1 MSSQRGPGE
10 NLSRSFDPNGSHIEF
25 KTEEIEQSI
34 PDRFEQQ
41 VAKYP
46 KRIAVKTGNHVFTYD
61 ELNKTANRL
70 ARAILDQREKEDEPI
85 ALLLEHGAD
94 AIAGILGVLKAG
106 KIYVPLDPSYPR
118 ARIAGMLEDCGATL
132 IVTSRKRLAMVH
144 ELTQGVR
151 QLMTI
156 EELDPNLS
164 TANVGL
170 SLSPDTL
177 AYILYTSG
185 STGQPKGVLQNHRN
199 LLNHIKGE
207 TNSLHICVDDRLTL
221 LRSSS
226 VIGGTRAIFS
236 ALLNGA
242 AIYPLNIAEEGLAK
256 LANWLLQEEITIYD
270 SVPTVFRNFAGSL
283 TGDERFSKLRI
294 IRVGSE
300 QVYTRDVELYK
311 SHFSPDCILVNSL
324 GITEAGSVRHYFID
338 KETSITGSIVPVGY
352 AVDDKEVLLLA
363 DDGKEVG
370 SNQIAEIAVRSRYLS
385 LGYWR
390 RPDLTRAKFLSD
402 PNGADERIYLTGDL
416 GRMLP
421 DGCLE
426 YLGRQDLKV
435 KVRGNT
441 IEVAEVEE
449 ALLQLSAIKEAV
461 VAVREDKSGD
471 QRLVAYLAHNN
482 CLAVSVSELRSFLK
496 NRLPTYM
503 VPSAFVFLDALP
515 LAPSGKVNRSALPEP
530 EWNRPQL
537 IAPFVAPRTPVEK
550 MVADIWMDILGL
562 ERVGVKDN
570 FLDLG
575 GDSLL
580 AARILSALHNLFH
593 IEVEVGALF
602 DRPTIE
608 ELALTITETL
618 ARNAAES

>member
-1 MSSQRGPGE
+1 MSHPFVQFG
-10 NLSRSFDPNGSHIEF
+10 
-25 KTEEIEQSI
+25 TEEIEQSI

-46 KRIAVKTGNHVFTYD
+46 ERIAVKTRNHVLTYD
-61 ELNKTANRL
+61 ELNKTANRM
-70 ARAILDQREKEDEPI
+70 ARAILAQREKEDEPI

-94 AIAGILGVLKAG
+94 AIAAILGVLKAG
-106 KIYVPLDPSYPR
+106 KIYVPLDLSYPR
-118 ARIAGMLEDCGATL
+118 ARIAGMLEDCAATL
-132 IVTSRKRLAMVH
+132 IVTSGKNLSLAH
-144 ELTQGVR
+144 ELSQSVR
-151 QLMTI
+151 QLVNI
-156 EELDPNLS
+156 EELDPKLSTDNLS
-164 TANVGL
+164 L

-185 STGQPKGVLQNHRN
+185 STGQPKGVVQNHRN

-242 AIYPLNIAEEGLAK
+242 TICPLNIAEEGLSK
-256 LANWLLQEEITIYD
+256 LTKWLLQEEITIYD
-270 SVPTVFRNFAGSL
+270 SVPTVFRNFVGSL

-294 IRVGSE
+294 IRLGSE
-300 QVYTRDVELYK
+300 QVYKRDVELYK
-311 SHFSPDCILVNSL
+311 SHFSPDCIFVNSL

-352 AVDDKEVLLLA
+352 ALDDKEVLLLG
-363 DDGKEVG
+363 DDGKKVG
-370 SNQIAEIAVRSRYLS
+370 FNQMGEIAVRSRYLS

-402 PNGADERIYLTGDL
+402 PNGGDERVYLTGDL

-426 YLGRQDLKV
+426 HLGRQDLQV

-449 ALLQLSAIKEAV
+449 ALLELSAIKEAV
-461 VAVREDKSGD
+461 VVVLQDKSGN
-471 QRLVAYLAHNN
+471 QRLVAYLAHDN
-482 CLAVSVSELRSFLK
+482 CAAASVSELRSFLK
-496 NRLPTYM
+496 NKLPTYM
-503 VPSAFVFLDALP
+503 VPSVFVFLDALP

-530 EWNRPQL
+530 EWNRPQP

-550 MVADIWMDILGL
+550 MVADIWTDVIGL
-562 ERVGVKDN
+562 ERAGVKDN
-570 FLDLG
+570 FFDLG
-575 GDSLL
+575 GHSLL
-580 AARILSALHNLFH
+580 ATRILSAVRDLFH
-593 IEVEVGALF
+593 VEVELGALF
-602 DRPTIE
+602 DHPTIE
-608 ELALTITETL
+608 ELALMITETL
-618 ARNAAES
+618 ARNAAQLEPMLGFERQGRG